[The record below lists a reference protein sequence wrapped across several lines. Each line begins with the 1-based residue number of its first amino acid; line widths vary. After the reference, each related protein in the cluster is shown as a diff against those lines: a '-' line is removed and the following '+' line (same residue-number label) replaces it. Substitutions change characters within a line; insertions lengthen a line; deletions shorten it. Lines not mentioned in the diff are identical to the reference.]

1 MNMINYREYRRKVF
15 NACMLECFSRI
26 HESCTQLKFG
36 TGDCHQDALAKMA
49 NKMCDA
55 FFTERLQ
62 LNTSTI
68 GQTKAKLSEA
78 VTFIQD
84 CINISEAIA
93 EDKMAVAQEEKLEI
107 DKNQEI
113 ELSPEDTDLIDK
125 VFEEKGPQVQVD
137 AIRDATVKALIEE
150 DKKAQ
155 EIRDSLS
162 IAQSQV
168 ANGGD
173 PKVMEET
180 VARLNGRGPT
190 SLMNAILNNVSAAA
204 VKNVNEN
211 SQGVVPVGK
220 VMAENADEI
229 KTRASMMYML
239 YEMASVMGI
248 IRFSPKDVKLEAESI
263 YYNRY

>member
-1 MNMINYREYRRKVF
+1 MNMINYREYRRQVF
-15 NACMLECFSRI
+15 NVCMLECFSRI
-26 HESCTQLKFG
+26 HESCTQLKCG
-36 TGDCHQDALAKMA
+36 TGDCHQDTLAKMA
-49 NKMCDA
+49 KKMCDA
-55 FFTERLQ
+55 FYTDRLQ
-62 LNTSTI
+62 LDTSTI
-68 GQTKAKLSEA
+68 SQTKTKLSEA

-93 EDKMAVAQEEKLEI
+93 EDKMDIAQKEELEI
-107 DKNQEI
+107 DKNQAV
-113 ELSPEDTDLIDK
+113 ELSPEDVDLIDK
-125 VFEEKGPQVQVD
+125 VFEEKGPQVQID

-168 ANGGD
+168 AAGGD

-190 SLMNAILNNVSAAA
+190 SLMNAIMNNIAAAA

-220 VMAENADEI
+220 VMADNADEI

-248 IRFSPKDVKLEAESI
+248 VRFTPKDVKAEADAI
-263 YYNRY
+263 YYQK